1 MMQSFKTAPP
11 PISTAFPGNSG
22 SARDAAMALNK
33 QNADLLLAANKIGK
47 GGRKRGGSAA
57 VVVPLIKPL
66 FYDPA
71 KGTSQSVQNITLG
84 GVGQINQQSL
94 NNKMIGSVV
103 SPAQPIPAGQLQTKM
118 GGGCGCDW
126 KGGKRSTGKKRSSG
140 KKSIG
145 GTRIMGPNQTWGCYS
160 GGKRRKSK
168 RAISKR
174 RTAKGR
180 SSRRR

>member
-1 MMQSFKTAPP
+1 MAQSFKTAPP

-22 SARDAAMALNK
+22 SMRDAAMALNK

-103 SPAQPIPAGQLQTKM
+103 SPAQPIPAGQLR
-118 GGGCGCDW
+118 GGCGCDW
-126 KGGKRSTGKKRSSG
+126 KGGSRSREKKRTARR
-140 KKSIG
+140 KSNG

-160 GGKRRKSK
+160 GGKRRISK
-168 RAISKR
+168 RVASKR
-174 RTAKGR
+174 RTSKRR